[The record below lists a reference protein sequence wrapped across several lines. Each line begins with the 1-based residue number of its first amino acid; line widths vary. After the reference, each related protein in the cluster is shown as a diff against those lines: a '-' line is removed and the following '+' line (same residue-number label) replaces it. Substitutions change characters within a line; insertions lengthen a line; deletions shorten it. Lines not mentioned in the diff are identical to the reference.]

1 LIVGEL
7 NLHRLVKTKA
17 CFLRK
22 QAFIFRLPI
31 FNAAT
36 GQPVELK
43 ESLSVGSFAAICL
56 WHSAAVARFF
66 RDL

>member
-1 LIVGEL
+1 MIFGEL

-31 FNAAT
+31 FHTA
-36 GQPVELK
+36 GDQPVEL
-43 ESLSVGSFAAICL
+43 EEGLSVGSFAAIGL
-56 WHSAAVARFF
+56 WHSAAVARFS